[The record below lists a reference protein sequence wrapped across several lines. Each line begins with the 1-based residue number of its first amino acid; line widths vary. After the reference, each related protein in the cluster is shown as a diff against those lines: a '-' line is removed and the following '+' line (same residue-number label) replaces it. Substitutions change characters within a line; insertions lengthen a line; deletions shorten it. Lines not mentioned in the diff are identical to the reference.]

1 MVMTKVKNKHD
12 FLYQLT
18 SERINMWR
26 TVWANGQSYVQ
37 NLKTPDVHILY
48 IITQFITVSFNDKM
62 MQLHFKTTKHFKN
75 SEPLTC
81 KVLEENKQTNNKKQ
95 QNEPNKP
102 TNHYQRPL
110 SDTMPKESGN
120 CQKASYKS
128 ETRKRT
134 KILNSRIQIKSW
146 SIVTKT
152 YYHFRVVWQILWN
165 RTEDT
170 AHS

>member
-18 SERINMWR
+18 SERINMGR

-95 QNEPNKP
+95 QNEPNQP
-102 TNHYQRPL
+102 TTINVL
-110 SDTMPKESGN
+110 
-120 CQKASYKS
+120 
-128 ETRKRT
+128 
-134 KILNSRIQIKSW
+134 
-146 SIVTKT
+146 
-152 YYHFRVVWQILWN
+152 FQILCPKN
-165 RTEDT
+165 QVIAKKLHTSQKRGKEQK
-170 AHS
+170 S